1 MRSVNTVA
9 VFIVVLVFSSLTAA
23 GCTGL
28 PQNAQ
33 GSTAPLGVEEATF
46 PVIDV
51 RRSGGP
57 ESLDDHAV
65 MYLDGHV
72 LLERAGQEPVTFQL
86 SAAAQD
92 QIDAAFEAADF
103 FANTR
108 AALTPTPVPDGA
120 TSYEIGRRGLLLQGS
135 LATSD
140 ATAPEWAR
148 PLIPLLNN
156 LLLTPDPATVT
167 TYRPEQPTA
176 ITAASD
182 NTPPAAP
189 AMLLVRFTR
198 SGADGEERVLLNL
211 DRTYSVARRGE
222 LTEGELTEQEMA
234 ALLKLLEDAN
244 LREQAG
250 DYFSDTDCADCG
262 TYELVYR
269 NLFGEHILRT
279 AAGQEPEWVLPAL
292 DALTAQF
299 LPELP
304 AVTAKPSATLQ
315 LLIPTTNTPSP
326 QAPSTATATTVL
338 PTTTAATLTA
348 TPTAAAQ
355 PTASATLAAPAT
367 TTAAVQY
374 STLDLLADLATLGAQ
389 VNVAPGRVFKP
400 YLTTYG
406 LIVRVDGEPIQVFQY
421 GDEASL
427 LADVA
432 GLDATA
438 TSINGQPLAW
448 PAAPHFW
455 RKGGLLALAVTDDQ
469 NFVDLISQ
477 VLGAP
482 FAGQ

>member
-1 MRSVNTVA
+1 MRSVYTFAAFV
-9 VFIVVLVFSSLTAA
+9 VVLVIASLTAA
-23 GCTGL
+23 GCVGV
-28 PQNAQ
+28 PQNTQ
-33 GSTAPLGVEEATF
+33 GSTAPFGVEEATF
-46 PVIDV
+46 PVIDIH
-51 RRSGGP
+51 RSGGP
-57 ESLDDHAV
+57 DSLDDHAV

-72 LLERAGQEPVTFQL
+72 VLERAGNEPVTFQL
-86 SAAAQD
+86 SAAAQN

-103 FANTR
+103 FGNTR

-120 TSYEIGRRGLLLQGS
+120 TAYEISRRGLLLQGS
-135 LATSD
+135 LATSE

-167 TYRPEQPTA
+167 AYRPEQPTA
-176 ITAASD
+176 TTAASAS
-182 NTPPAAP
+182 TPPTTPAAP
-189 AMLLVRFTR
+189 SMLLVRFTR
-198 SGADGEERVLLNL
+198 SGADGDERVLLNL
-211 DRTYSVARRGE
+211 DRTYSVARGGE
-222 LTEGELTEQEMA
+222 VTEGALSEQEMA

-250 DYFSDTDCADCG
+250 DYFSETECADCA

-279 AAGQEPEWVLPAL
+279 AAGQEPDWALPAL
-292 DALTAQF
+292 DALTAEF

-304 AVTAKPSATLQ
+304 AVAVKPTATARSLNEVTH
-315 LLIPTTNTPSP
+315 TPSP
-326 QAPSTATATTVL
+326 EPLS
-338 PTTTAATLTA
+338 TTTATSPA

-355 PTASATLAAPAT
+355 PTVTSTPAAAATLA
-367 TTAAVQY
+367 TAFAVQY
-374 STLDLLADLATLGAQ
+374 STLDLLADLANLGAQ
-389 VNVAPGRVFKP
+389 VEVAPGRVVKP

-421 GDEASL
+421 ADEASL
-427 LADVA
+427 LADVD
-432 GLDATA
+432 GLDASA
-438 TSINGQPLAW
+438 SSINGLPLAW

-455 RKGGLLALAVTDDQ
+455 HKGSLLALAVTDEQDY
-469 NFVDLISQ
+469 VDLISQ